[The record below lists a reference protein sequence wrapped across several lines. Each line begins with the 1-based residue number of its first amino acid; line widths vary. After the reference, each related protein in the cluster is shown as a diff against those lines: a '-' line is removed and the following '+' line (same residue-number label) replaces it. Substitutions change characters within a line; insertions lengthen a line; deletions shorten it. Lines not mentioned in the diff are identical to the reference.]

1 MTTEVTTNAAEPQT
15 PRPDRTEGEAP
26 RPRRTIVPKARR
38 PRGVAVND
46 PVGDMLTRIRNAA
59 GARHDTV
66 MIPSSRMKIEIARIL
81 KAEGFIGG
89 YRTEAASERKA
100 TKESEVLPAGTQ
112 LVVTLKYIGRKT
124 SAVAG
129 IPRINPPRPPAFSP
143 QTQEPRGPCG
153 P

>member
-1 MTTEVTTNAAEPQT
+1 MTTEATTTTPEPQA
-15 PRPDRTEGEAP
+15 PRPERTEGEAP

-89 YRTEAASERKA
+89 YRAEAPRERGA
-100 TKESEVLPAGTQ
+100 TKEGEVAPPGTQ
-112 LVVTLKYIGRKT
+112 LGGKRKDT
-124 SAVAG
+124 GGKTPAALD
-129 IPRINPPRPPAFSP
+129 RP
-143 QTQEPRGPCG
+143 
-153 P
+153 